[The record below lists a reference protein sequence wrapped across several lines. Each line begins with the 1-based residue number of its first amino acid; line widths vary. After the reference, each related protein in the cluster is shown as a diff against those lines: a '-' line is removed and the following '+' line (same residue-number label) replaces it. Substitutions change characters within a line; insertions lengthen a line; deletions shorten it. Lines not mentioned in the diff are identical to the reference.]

1 MRKVM
6 LATCTAAVLAIAAG
20 TGLALAQAPAAPLP
34 TGAAVLER
42 YVEATGG
49 LAAYDAIRNRV
60 VHARMEILGAGVV
73 LGLTVY
79 NATPANLHTVVE
91 SEATGRIE
99 SGVSDG
105 VAWENSALRGA
116 LVKDGIERDDALRD
130 AIFDRI
136 AHWKEHLKS
145 AECVGTTDVNGKP
158 AYRVVATPRSGTPQ
172 TLYFDKDSGLL
183 VRTETTV
190 NSAAGA
196 VRVVAEPGDFRKVDG
211 IMVAF
216 TSRLNVM
223 GQERVVTIEKVEH
236 NVAMP
241 ADRFALPAEI
251 KALVKK

>member
-1 MRKVM
+1 MNRVM
-6 LATCTAAVLAIAAG
+6 LTTCTAAVLAIAAG
-20 TGLALAQAPAAPLP
+20 TGPAFTQAPAVALP
-34 TGAAVLER
+34 TGEAVLAK
-42 YVEATGG
+42 YIDATGG

-79 NATPANLHTVVE
+79 NASPANLYTVVE

-99 SGVSDG
+99 TGVSDG

-136 AHWKEHLKS
+136 AHWTQHLKS

-158 AYRVVATPRSGTPQ
+158 AYRVVATPKSGSPQ
-172 TLYFDKDSGLL
+172 TLYFDGTSGLL
-183 VRTETTV
+183 VRIETTV
-190 NSAAGA
+190 TTAGGA
-196 VRVVAEPGDFRKVDG
+196 LSVVAEPGDYRTVDG
-211 IMVAF
+211 ITMPF
-216 TSRLNVM
+216 TSRLKVM
-223 GQERVVTIEKVEH
+223 GQERVVTVEKVEH

-241 ADRFALPAEI
+241 ADRFALPPEI
-251 KALVKK
+251 AALVKK